1 MFFASIAEQLVPFF
15 ERVDALLAAF
25 TEALR
30 DVDTYPNFIFIMMMI
45 CSVQSVLLSYLF
57 VKMLHYKK
65 RYRALAE
72 AHAVL
77 SDVSSPLNRS
87 SKRKSVSSFPL
98 TYNSAA
104 RFWTNVG
111 RTQEV
116 PKKWG
121 EPSASSSS
129 SMFHIPT
136 F

>member
-25 TEALR
+25 AEALR
-30 DVDTYPNFIFIMMMI
+30 DVDTHPNFIFIVMI

-72 AHAVL
+72 ARAVL

>member
-15 ERVDALLAAF
+15 ERVDAFLVASA
-25 TEALR
+25 EALR
-30 DVDTYPNFIFIMMMI
+30 DVDSHPNFIFIVMI

-72 AHAVL
+72 AHAAF

-98 TYNSAA
+98 TYNSATK
-104 RFWTNVG
+104 FWTNVA

-129 SMFHIPT
+129 PMFQIPT